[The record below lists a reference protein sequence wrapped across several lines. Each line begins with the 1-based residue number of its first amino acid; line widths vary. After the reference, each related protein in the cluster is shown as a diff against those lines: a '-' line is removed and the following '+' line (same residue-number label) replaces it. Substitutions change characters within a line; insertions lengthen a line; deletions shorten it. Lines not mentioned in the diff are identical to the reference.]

1 MVDFL
6 STIDIVVNN
15 LQRTHHVELKGDFE
29 VKVEG
34 DNVQFCY
41 HSPFNMVGVVF
52 SKLFSKNQYK
62 LGLLSFMECLATLE
76 GIVS

>member
-6 STIDIVVNN
+6 STVDIVVNN
-15 LQRTHHVELKGDFE
+15 LQRTHHIELDGDFE
-29 VKVEG
+29 VKVDG

-41 HSPFNMVGVVF
+41 HSPFNLVGVVS

>member
-1 MVDFL
+1 MVELL
-6 STIDIVVNN
+6 SAVETVVDNF
-15 LQRTHHVELKGDFE
+15 QQTHHIELKGDFE

-41 HSPFNMVGVVF
+41 HSPFNIVGEVS
-52 SKLFSKNQYK
+52 SKLFSKSQYK

>member
-1 MVDFL
+1 MVEFQ
-6 STIDIVVNN
+6 STIDTVVAS
-15 LQRTHHVELKGDFE
+15 LQRTHHIELEGDFE

-41 HSPFNMVGVVF
+41 HSPFNIVGVVS
-52 SKLFSKNQYK
+52 SKLFSKSQYK

>member
-1 MVDFL
+1 MVEL
-6 STIDIVVNN
+6 LNTIDTTVDT
-15 LQRTHHVELKGDFE
+15 LQRTHHIELEGDFE
-29 VKVEG
+29 VKIEG

-41 HSPFNMVGVVF
+41 YSPFDAVGEVS
-52 SKLFSKNQYK
+52 SKLFSKSQYK

>member
-6 STIDIVVNN
+6 STVDIVVNN
-15 LQRTHHVELKGDFE
+15 LQRTHHIELEGDFE
-29 VKVEG
+29 VKVDG

-41 HSPFNMVGVVF
+41 HSPFNIVGVVS

>member
-1 MVDFL
+1 MVEFQ
-6 STIDIVVNN
+6 STIDTVVAS
-15 LQRTHHVELKGDFE
+15 LQRTHHIELEGDFE

-41 HSPFNMVGVVF
+41 HSQFNIVGVVS
-52 SKLFSKNQYK
+52 SKLFSKSQYK

>member
-6 STIDIVVNN
+6 STIDKVVDS
-15 LQRTHHVELKGDFE
+15 LQRTHHIELEGDFE

-34 DNVQFCY
+34 DYIQFYY
-41 HSPFNMVGVVF
+41 HSPFNIVGVVSSKFF
-52 SKLFSKNQYK
+52 SKSQYK

>member
-15 LQRTHHVELKGDFE
+15 LQRTHHIELEGDFE
-29 VKVEG
+29 VKFKG
-34 DNVQFCY
+34 DYIQFYY
-41 HSPFNMVGVVF
+41 HSPFKAVGVVF
-52 SKLFSKNQYK
+52 SKLFSKSQYK

>member
-1 MVDFL
+1 MVEFL
-6 STIDIVVNN
+6 STIDTVVDS

-34 DNVQFCY
+34 DNVQFYY
-41 HSPFNMVGVVF
+41 HSPFNIVGVVS
-52 SKLFSKNQYK
+52 SKLFSKSQYK

>member
-1 MVDFL
+1 MVELL
-6 STIDIVVNN
+6 SAVETVVDN
-15 LQRTHHVELKGDFE
+15 LQQTHHIELKGDFE

-41 HSPFNMVGVVF
+41 HSSFNIVGEVS
-52 SKLFSKNQYK
+52 SKLFSKSQYK